1 MKYIFVNEDG
11 FGFKDPEINEILEK
25 DVQIS
30 DEIYNTFFKLQSDG
44 KQFKIKEINGLTFW
58 DIFDEV
64 IPEPVE
70 QGEVEPSPI
79 EKLQQENKELKK
91 QIEDTQKSM
100 AEVMNLIAMQG
111 ITPKE

>member
-11 FGFKDPEINEILEK
+11 FGFKDPEINEILER

-30 DEIYNTFFKLQSDG
+30 DEIYNTFFNLQSDG
-44 KQFKIKEINGLTFW
+44 KQFKIKEINGVTFW
-58 DIFDEV
+58 DIFEEV

-79 EKLQQENKELKK
+79 EKLQAENLELKK
-91 QIEDTQKSM
+91 EMENMKQNMQETI
-100 AEVMNLIAMQG
+100 AELTMMIAS
-111 ITPKE
+111 P